1 MLRICRANGS
11 SARAEMRGSTACGTG
26 GCSRSV
32 AARRRRRR
40 RSVRHGDGDEGWSPA
55 AGERQQLQLSTEQ
68 GMTRVRHG
76 DA

>member
-32 AARRRRRR
+32 AARRSSRRRP
-40 RSVRHGDGDEGWSPA
+40 SGKA
-55 AGERQQLQLSTEQ
+55 TAMKAGPRLQASDSSSSSRPNR
-68 GMTRVRHG
+68 G
-76 DA
+76 